1 MANNQ
6 SQKSQKM
13 AEDLRR
19 RGFPHGKRQSKPN
32 PHSGG
37 LANFRDMSVVGSAA
51 SRRAQTGANRPKKP
65 STKGNYR
72 ATASVR

>member
-19 RGFPHGKRQSKPN
+19 RGFHHGKRQSSPRPN
-32 PHSGG
+32 SGG
-37 LANFRDMSVVGSAA
+37 LANFRDMSAVGSAA
-51 SRRAQTGANRPKKP
+51 HRRTQAGLNTKKSKP
-65 STKGNYR
+65 AAK
-72 ATASVR
+72 AKKSVR